1 MEGALSKWT
10 NVMKGWQYRWFVL
23 DENAGLFSY
32 YTSKE
37 KMRRGV
43 RRGCVRLRGAIVGID
58 DEDDSTFTVTV
69 DNKTFHFQAKDSEER
84 EKWIRALEDTALR
97 HNQLNRRSLSSQRRV
112 GVKMEDFDRKL
123 SETDAYLQLLI
134 DQNSTLQNKAEACV
148 EEESKAKYNVLTE
161 RVNDM
166 VETVKHAIVLLQI
179 AKNASCPQDGE
190 ESVIIQTSHQTNA
203 ANDST
208 DRGLDDPFPDSIED
222 GVEEGSECLE
232 SRRAREKMEKI
243 MPRAAAALGLSPRGS
258 IPCHIKNSAATI
270 PPVSYSSSDDDDDD
284 FFDAQVEVEDDSEHE
299 RQNREERE
307 DNPVSP
313 LTPSDV
319 DWDAL
324 YEEDEEESEVDMKS
338 HGSVI
343 THLISQVRI
352 GMDLTKIVLPTFILE
367 RRSLLEMYA
376 DFFAHPDIFVEIP
389 EKKSPEERMIQV
401 LKWYLSSFHAS
412 RKSSVAKKPYN
423 PILGEIFKCHWSL
436 PSPNNKVNTKVPDPL
451 LPWCTSEDLVF
462 LSEQVS
468 HHPPISG
475 FYVEC
480 GSRGISFNGHIYT
493 KSSFLGVSVAVHNIG
508 EGRVSLLETGEDY
521 VVTFP
526 SGYGRGILTTP
537 WLELGGK
544 CEITCP
550 QTGYRSDI
558 EFKCKQFWSNE
569 QNKISA
575 EVYAKDTKKAILKVD
590 GEWNGKMIAK
600 WTGTAAKT
608 ETFLDVGQLPCTK
621 KIVKPV
627 AEQEKHESRRLWREV
642 TAGLKSG
649 DIQSATQA
657 KAALEQRQRMEAKA
671 RKEDGTKWENRLFSP
686 IGENWKFKKPLAGR
700 E

>member
-10 NVMKGWQYRWFVL
+10 NVMKGWRYRWFVL

-69 DNKTFHFQAKDSEER
+69 DNITFHFQAKDSEER

-97 HNQLNRRSLSSQRRV
+97 HNQISRRSLSSQRRM

-134 DQNSTLQNKAEACV
+134 DQNSTLQNKAEQCV

-179 AKNASCPQDGE
+179 AKNASCPQEGE
-190 ESVIIQTSHQTNA
+190 ENIIIESTRQSNPIG
-203 ANDST
+203 DST
-208 DRGLDDPFPDSIED
+208 DRGLDDPFPDLIED
-222 GVEEGSECLE
+222 GVEEGSECIE
-232 SRRAREKMEKI
+232 ARRARDKM
-243 MPRAAAALGLSPRGS
+243 MPRAALGLSPRGS
-258 IPCHIKNSAATI
+258 IPNHMKNNSTGI
-270 PPVSYSSSDDDDDD
+270 PAVSYSSSDDDDED
-284 FFDAQVEVEDDSEHE
+284 FFDAQVEVEEAE
-299 RQNREERE
+299 RAEGNSSALEQVA
-307 DNPVSP
+307 NPISP

-324 YEEDEEESEVDMKS
+324 YEEEEEESEVDMKS

-389 EKKSPEERMIQV
+389 NKTTPEERMIQV

-412 RKSSVAKKPYN
+412 RKSAVAKKPYN
-423 PILGEIFKCHWSL
+423 PVLGEIFQCHWKLPTSNQQQSHPHTTPPESL
-436 PSPNNKVNTKVPDPL
+436 I
-451 LPWCTSEDLVF
+451 PWCTPDDLIF

-468 HHPPISG
+468 HHPPISA

-480 GSRGISFNGHIYT
+480 GSSRISFNGHIYT
-493 KSSFLGVSVAVHNIG
+493 KSSFLGVSIAVHNIG

-550 QTGYRSDI
+550 QTGYRSEI

-575 EVYAKDTKKAILKVD
+575 EVYAKDTKKAVLKVE
-590 GEWNGKMIAK
+590 GEWNGKMTGK
-600 WTGTAAKT
+600 WAGGRTD
-608 ETFLDVGQLPCTK
+608 TFLDVRQLPCIK
-621 KIVKPV
+621 KSVKPL

-649 DIQSATQA
+649 DIQGATSA
-657 KAALEQRQRMEAKA
+657 KAALEQRQRVEAKA
-671 RKEDGTKWENRLFSP
+671 RKEDGTKWENRMFSP
-686 IGENWKFKKPLAGR
+686 IGENWKFNNPLAGR